1 MNPTLYAPDWIRGIT
16 IKQPWTA
23 CIVHGDKRIENRPKS
38 WAPGWRLLH
47 AGAESG
53 MDRHALRDPL
63 VARTIRGHQLHFSAV
78 LAVARITGTHGSYT
92 DTGGPCSPWAQPGC
106 FHVQLD
112 DVHELPLP
120 VPCRGAL
127 GPWRVPLD
135 VFEQV
140 LTQLPHLIELFPEAT
155 S

>member
-1 MNPTLYAPDWIRGIT
+1 MTATLYAPEFIRGIT

-23 CIVHGDKRIENRPKS
+23 CIVHGDKRIENRPKA
-38 WAPGWRLLH
+38 WTPGWRLLH

-53 MDRHALRDPL
+53 MDRAALRDPL

-78 LAVARITGTHGSYT
+78 LAVARITGSHGSYT
-92 DTGGPCSPWAQPGC
+92 DDGRPCSPWAQPGC

-112 DVHELPLP
+112 DVHELPMP

-127 GPWRVPLD
+127 GPWHVPLP

-140 LTQLPHLIELFPEAT
+140 LVQLPHLTELFPEAT

>member
-1 MNPTLYAPDWIRGIT
+1 
-16 IKQPWTA
+16 
-23 CIVHGDKRIENRPKS
+23 
-38 WAPGWRLLH
+38 
-47 AGAESG
+47 
-53 MDRHALRDPL
+53 MDRTALRDPL
-63 VARTIRGHQLHFSAV
+63 VARTIRGHLLHFSAV
-78 LAVARITGTHGSYT
+78 LAIARITGTHGSCT

-106 FHVQLD
+106 CHVQLD
-112 DVHELPLP
+112 DVHALPLP

-140 LTQLPHLIELFPEAT
+140 LTQLPHLNELFPEVT

>member
-1 MNPTLYAPDWIRGIT
+1 MTAPLYAPDWMRGIT

-23 CIVHGDKRIENRPKS
+23 CIVNGDKRIENRPRA

-47 AGAESG
+47 AGAEKS
-53 MDRHALRDPL
+53 MDRAAVRDPL
-63 VARTIRGHQLHFSAV
+63 VARTIRGRELRFSAV
-78 LAVARITGTHGSYT
+78 LGVARITGSHGSYT
-92 DTGGPCSPWAQPGC
+92 DTDGPCSRWAQPGC
-106 FHVQLD
+106 FHLALD
-112 DVHELPLP
+112 DVHVLPLP

-140 LTQLPHLIELFPEAT
+140 LLQLPHLTALFPEAT

>member
-1 MNPTLYAPDWIRGIT
+1 MTAPLYAPDWMRGIT

-23 CIVHGDKRIENRPKS
+23 CIVNGDKRIENRPRAWS
-38 WAPGWRLLH
+38 TGWRLLH
-47 AGAESG
+47 AGAEKS
-53 MDRHALRDPL
+53 MDRAALRDPL
-63 VARTIRGHQLHFSAV
+63 VARTIRGRELHFSAV
-78 LAVARITGTHGSYT
+78 LGVARITGSHGSYT
-92 DTGGPCSPWAQPGC
+92 DTDGPCSEWAQPGC
-106 FHVQLD
+106 FHLALD
-112 DVHELPLP
+112 DVHVLPLP

-140 LTQLPHLIELFPEAT
+140 LLQLPHLTELFPEAT

>member
-1 MNPTLYAPDWIRGIT
+1 MTATEYAPDFIRGIT

-23 CIVHGDKRIENRPKS
+23 CILNGDKRIENRPRA

-47 AGAESG
+47 AGTEKN
-53 MDRHALRDPL
+53 MDRAALRDPL
-63 VARTIRGHQLHFSAV
+63 VARTIRGRQLHYSAV
-78 LAVARITGTHGSYT
+78 LAVARITGSHGSYT
-92 DTGGPCSPWAQPGC
+92 DDGLCSPWAQSDC
-106 FHVQLD
+106 FHVGLD

-127 GPWRVPLD
+127 GPWRVPLP

-140 LTQLPHLIELFPEAT
+140 LLQLPHLERLFQEAT

>member
-1 MNPTLYAPDWIRGIT
+1 MTAPRYAPDWMRGIT

-23 CIVHGDKRIENRPKS
+23 CIVNGDKRIENRPRAWS
-38 WAPGWRLLH
+38 TGWRLLH
-47 AGAESG
+47 AGAEKS
-53 MDRHALRDPL
+53 MDRAALCDPL
-63 VARTIRGHQLHFSAV
+63 VAR
-78 LAVARITGTHGSYT
+78 ITGSHGSYT
-92 DTGGPCSPWAQPGC
+92 DTGPCSRWAQPGC
-106 FHVQLD
+106 FHLALD
-112 DVHELPLP
+112 DVHVLLLP

-140 LTQLPHLIELFPEAT
+140 LLQLPHLTELFPEVT